1 MNEEPARPI
10 SGFFACGPKVAREI
24 TAALRQKEIDK
35 IARPLIESAVGVNTT
50 PSGGKE
56 QHEP

>member
-1 MNEEPARPI
+1 MNEEAARPT

-24 TAALRQKEIDK
+24 EAALRQKEIDRVSRK
-35 IARPLIESAVGVNTT
+35 LIESAAGVDTT

-56 QHEP
+56 RP